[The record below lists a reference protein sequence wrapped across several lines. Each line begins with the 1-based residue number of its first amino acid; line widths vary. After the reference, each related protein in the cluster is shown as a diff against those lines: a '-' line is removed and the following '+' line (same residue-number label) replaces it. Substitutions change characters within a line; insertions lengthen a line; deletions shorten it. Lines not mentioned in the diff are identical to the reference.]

1 MILLFENMLNL
12 FICEWMVVVRHI
24 NHVINEAFESFW
36 KAMKNSVAGEMK
48 NIGNTII
55 QGLTITW

>member
-24 NHVINEAFESFW
+24 HHVINEASESFW
-36 KAMKNSVAGEMK
+36 KTMKSSVAGEMK
-48 NIGNTII
+48 NIGNAII
-55 QGLTITW
+55 

>member
-1 MILLFENMLNL
+1 VILLFENMLNL

-55 QGLTITW
+55 